1 MNHDEA
7 MEVVAASLRRVAP
20 EIDLAEVDHDRP
32 MSEEMELDSMDVLS
46 LVTEVHQ
53 RSGVQIPES
62 DYPLIDTVTALADYL
77 VRAG

>member
-1 MNHDEA
+1 MNHEQA
-7 MEVVAASLRRVAP
+7 LEVVAASLRRVAP
-20 EIDLAEVDHDRP
+20 EIDLSEVDHDRS

-62 DYPLIDTVTALADYL
+62 DYPLIDTVTALVDYL